1 MVGSPK
7 TSMMAVGNDWPIVG
21 CGIVSIA
28 IDVSLNNGSVVLE
41 NSCVVLVLLIIG
53 CLAKIS
59 PRNANTFCPLDEGCH
74 GTGKR
79 DGAQ

>member
-1 MVGSPK
+1 
-7 TSMMAVGNDWPIVG
+7 
-21 CGIVSIA
+21 
-28 IDVSLNNGSVVLE
+28 
-41 NSCVVLVLLIIG
+41 VVLVLLIIG